1 MQQQPAIF
9 LDRDNTLNVDIGYTH
24 KISDFRWVNGAPA
37 ALSLFTKAGL
47 DVFIVTN
54 QGGIGRG
61 LFTVEMMHAFN
72 EHLCAEAAILGGK
85 IKDIAFCPHHP
96 DAVTPEFRTPCDCRK
111 PGHRMLTDLADK
123 WSVDLSKS
131 VMIGDRESDVL
142 AGQAAGCHT
151 YLFDGSDLHS
161 LAKDVLATHFAARAG
176 KGS

>member
-72 EHLCAEAAILGGK
+72 EHLCAEAAIHGGE

-96 DAVTPEFRTPCDCRK
+96 DAITPEFRTPCDCRK
-111 PGHRMLTDLADK
+111 PGHRMLTDLADN